1 MPQHHAVPSLVGA
14 TGDLARQLA
23 RLVGPAVQAGD
34 ETVAAAHYLA
44 LAGALATARQTTL
57 DAIAESSP
65 ASTSD
70 LLSEWEAVLAVP
82 VSPGASTAE
91 RRTAILARIRA
102 IAGTRQR
109 IARTTALVAGGA
121 TSTSESVYTSVL
133 TSPRKVF
140 RFVVQLPAAA
150 HDDGPTLAA
159 VNELLQRQAPAH
171 TTWNPASGAT
181 IRFDTAGRGF
191 DEGVFG

>member
-1 MPQHHAVPSLVGA
+1 MPQHHAVPSLAGA

-44 LAGALATARQTTL
+44 LASALATARQTTL
-57 DAIAESSP
+57 DAIAESRP
-65 ASTSD
+65 ATADD
-70 LLSEWEAVLAVP
+70 LLAEWEAVLAVP
-82 VSPGASTAE
+82 VSPGASTAS
-91 RRTAILARIRA
+91 RRTAILARLRA
-102 IAGTRQR
+102 ISGTRQR
-109 IARTTALVAGGA
+109 IGRTTALVAGGSTA
-121 TSTSESVYTSVL
+121 TSELAYTAAL

-140 RFVVQLPAAA
+140 RFVLTMPVAA
-150 HDDGPTLAA
+150 HDDGPTRTAID
-159 VNELLQRQAPAH
+159 ELLQRQAPAH